1 LEDEVRNVKEA
12 KIENRTFTEVA
23 LAMFRHSKYLKLLT
37 WFVLNFDFNDY
48 DFTRYAW
55 NCIQMCEHFTGNDI
69 FVLFCFLIFFWL
81 LFEYIP
87 Q

>member
-23 LAMFRHSKYLKLLT
+23 LAMLRHSKYLKLLT
-37 WFVLNFDFNDY
+37 WFVLDFDFNDY

-55 NCIQMCEHFTGNDI
+55 NCIQICEHFTGND
-69 FVLFCFLIFFWL
+69 FFFTFLFFDFFLVVF
-81 LFEYIP
+81 
-87 Q
+87 